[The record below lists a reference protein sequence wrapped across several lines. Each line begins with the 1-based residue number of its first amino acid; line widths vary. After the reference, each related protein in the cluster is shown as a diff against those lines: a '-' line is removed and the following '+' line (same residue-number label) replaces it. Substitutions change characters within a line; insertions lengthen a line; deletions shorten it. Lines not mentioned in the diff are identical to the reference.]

1 MNILFLP
8 QKFTF
13 VLDIILLICD
23 KLNIENLNSL
33 FTHIHLLILSNKMIL
48 KKIIFYIPLIHY
60 IIDILIFYFNY
71 TTSIFNSRIKFINEL
86 NDYYDK
92 FILINIILIYCSNLK
107 NIDKFIFF
115 ILNYLFFI

>member
-1 MNILFLP
+1 
-8 QKFTF
+8 
-13 VLDIILLICD
+13 
-23 KLNIENLNSL
+23 
-33 FTHIHLLILSNKMIL
+33 MIL

>member
-71 TTSIFNSRIKFINEL
+71 TTSIFNSSIKFINEL

-92 FILINIILIYCSNLK
+92 FNLINIILTYCYNLK